1 MNESELQKAVD
12 RGELVIGARKAIK
25 RAKQKQLD
33 EMNEISLRSIRAK
46 DKQTGKTMLVP
57 VSDIMKNPS
66 GFSPVQGSVEEML
79 RTSDRKK
86 YDPDKFD
93 DVIKKYKE
101 ERRIRKGRDRNLRI
115 ERLKAQGLG
124 SKIKP
129 RPGKTKAFKIGGAMS
144 KNPGKADLDKRAIA
158 DMLKKEDR
166 RIERKIQR
174 ESNERTAKRRIKRL
188 TEGASPLT
196 KSIIKKAADREPG
209 GRLSRTDIK
218 LAEQSLKN
226 KFKIG
231 GAMLK
236 NPGKADLDKDG
247 QLSSYEKKRGMAIEK
262 AMAGKPQKALLGKLF
277 RKKSGKATP
286 GVMMIEGSP
295 GGMGGLLKKL
305 LKGKKFSKGG
315 GKDMGSKQAMQD
327 FLDKVNKD
335 PILKR
340 IRPDRSKLLEMLE
353 RTKPTPKPL
362 QSRPKPRIAS
372 VQKKM
377 MGGGLTEAT
386 NRLRAQGK
394 MGGGMMNT
402 MGYKKGKSVM
412 AKGCKMGRK
421 KPTKLY

>member
-1 MNESELQKAVD
+1 MNESELQKKVD
-12 RGELVIGARKAIK
+12 RDALITGAKKAIK
-25 RAKQKQLD
+25 RAEQKKFGPQSNQPKLVKAYD
-33 EMNEISLRSIRAK
+33 KRTGQARFVSESQIMRDPDGFTPIS
-46 DKQTGKTMLVP
+46 
-57 VSDIMKNPS
+57 
-66 GFSPVQGSVEEML
+66 GSVENML
-79 RTSDRKK
+79 RVSDRK
-86 YDPDKFD
+86 
-93 DVIKKYKE
+93 KE

-115 ERLKAQGLG
+115 ERLKQVYG

-129 RPGKTKAFKIGGAMS
+129 RPGKTKAFKIGGA
-144 KNPGKADLDKRAIA
+144 IA
-158 DMLKKEDR
+158 DKLKTDDR
-166 RIERKIQR
+166 RIERKIRR
-174 ESNERTAKRRIKRL
+174 ESNERTAKKTIKKL
-188 TEGASPLT
+188 TQGASPLT
-196 KSIIKKAADREPG
+196 KSIIKKATEREPG

-226 KFKIG
+226 KLKIG

-247 QLSSYEKKRGMAIEK
+247 KLSGYEKKRGMAIEK

-295 GGMGGLLKKL
+295 GGMGGLLRKL

-315 GKDMGSKQAMQD
+315 GKDMGSRQAMQD
-327 FLDKVNKD
+327 KLDKVNKD
-335 PILKR
+335 LKR
-340 IRPDRSKLLEMLE
+340 FRPDRKKLLEMLE
-353 RTKPTPKPL
+353 RTKPTFVPL
-362 QSRPKPRIAS
+362 TPKPR
-372 VQKKM
+372 KKM

>member
-1 MNESELQKAVD
+1 MNESELQKKVD
-12 RGELVIGARKAIK
+12 RDALIVGARKAIK
-25 RAKQKQLD
+25 RAEQKKFDSQSKQPK
-33 EMNEISLRSIRAK
+33 MVKAF
-46 DKQTGKTMLVP
+46 DKRTGKERFVLQ
-57 VSDIMKNPS
+57 SDIMRNPS
-66 GFSPVQGSVEEML
+66 GFTPISGSVADML
-79 RTSDRKK
+79 RVSDRKK
-86 YDPDKFD
+86 
-93 DVIKKYKE
+93 E
-101 ERRIRKGRDRNLRI
+101 NRRIRKGRDRNLRI
-115 ERLKAQGLG
+115 ERLKLQGLG
-124 SKIKP
+124 SKTKP
-129 RPGKTKAFKIGGAMS
+129 TPGKTKKI
-144 KNPGKADLDKRAIA
+144 
-158 DMLKKEDR
+158 
-166 RIERKIQR
+166 
-174 ESNERTAKRRIKRL
+174 
-188 TEGASPLT
+188 TEGASPRI
-196 KSIIKKAADREPG
+196 KSIFKKAAEREPG
-209 GRLSRTDIK
+209 GRLSRADIELVEK
-218 LAEQSLKN
+218 SLKN

>member
-1 MNESELQKAVD
+1 MNESELQKKVD
-12 RGELVIGARKAIK
+12 RDALIVGARKAIK
-25 RAKQKQLD
+25 RAEQKKFDSQSKQPK
-33 EMNEISLRSIRAK
+33 MVKAF
-46 DKQTGKTMLVP
+46 DKRTGKERFVLQ
-57 VSDIMKNPS
+57 SDIMRNPS
-66 GFSPVQGSVEEML
+66 GFTPISGSVADML
-79 RTSDRKK
+79 RIDDRKK
-86 YDPDKFD
+86 
-93 DVIKKYKE
+93 
-101 ERRIRKGRDRNLRI
+101 
-115 ERLKAQGLG
+115 
-124 SKIKP
+124 
-129 RPGKTKAFKIGGAMS
+129 
-144 KNPGKADLDKRAIA
+144 
-158 DMLKKEDR
+158 
-166 RIERKIQR
+166 ERKI
-174 ESNERTAKRRIKRL
+174 RRQTNRRAGRKNIKRL

-196 KSIIKKAADREPG
+196 KSIIKKAADREPS

-247 QLSSYEKKRGMAIEK
+247 KLSSYEKKRGMAIEK

-295 GGMGGLLKKL
+295 GGMGGLLRKL

-315 GKDMGSKQAMQD
+315 GKDMGSRQAMQD
-327 FLDKVNKD
+327 KLDKVNKD

-340 IRPDRSKLLEMLE
+340 LRPDRKKLLEMLD

-362 QSRPKPRIAS
+362 AKR
-372 VQKKM
+372 

>member
-1 MNESELQKAVD
+1 MNESELQKKVD
-12 RGELVIGARKAIK
+12 RDALITGARKAIK
-25 RAKQKQLD
+25 RAEQKKFDSQSKQPKLVKAYDKRTGQARFVSESQIMRD
-33 EMNEISLRSIRAK
+33 PDGFTPIS
-46 DKQTGKTMLVP
+46 
-57 VSDIMKNPS
+57 
-66 GFSPVQGSVEEML
+66 GSVENML
-79 RTSDRKK
+79 RVSDRK
-86 YDPDKFD
+86 
-93 DVIKKYKE
+93 KE
-101 ERRIRKGRDRNLRI
+101 ERRIRKGRDRNLTM
-115 ERLKAQGLG
+115 ERLKQIG

-129 RPGKTKAFKIGGAMS
+129 RPGKTKA
-144 KNPGKADLDKRAIA
+144 
-158 DMLKKEDR
+158 
-166 RIERKIQR
+166 
-174 ESNERTAKRRIKRL
+174 
-188 TEGASPLT
+188 
-196 KSIIKKAADREPG
+196 
-209 GRLSRTDIK
+209 
-218 LAEQSLKN
+218 
-226 KFKIG
+226 FKIG

-295 GGMGGLLKKL
+295 GGMGGLLRKL

-315 GKDMGSKQAMQD
+315 GKDMGSRQAMQD
-327 FLDKVNKD
+327 KLDKVNKD
-335 PILKR
+335 LKR
-340 IRPDRSKLLEMLE
+340 FRPDRKKLLEMLE
-353 RTKPTPKPL
+353 RTKPTFVPL
-362 QSRPKPRIAS
+362 TPKPR
-372 VQKKM
+372 KKM

>member
-1 MNESELQKAVD
+1 MNESELQKKVD
-12 RGELVIGARKAIK
+12 RDALIVGARKAIK
-25 RAKQKQLD
+25 RAEQKKFIPQSK
-33 EMNEISLRSIRAK
+33 MVKAI
-46 DKQTGKTMLVP
+46 DKRTGQARFVLQ
-57 VSDIMKNPS
+57 SDIMKNPS
-66 GFSPVQGSVEEML
+66 GFSPIPGSVADML
-79 RTSDRKK
+79 RTSDRK
-86 YDPDKFD
+86 
-93 DVIKKYKE
+93 KE

-129 RPGKTKAFKIGGAMS
+129 RPGKTKA
-144 KNPGKADLDKRAIA
+144 
-158 DMLKKEDR
+158 
-166 RIERKIQR
+166 
-174 ESNERTAKRRIKRL
+174 
-188 TEGASPLT
+188 
-196 KSIIKKAADREPG
+196 
-209 GRLSRTDIK
+209 
-218 LAEQSLKN
+218 
-226 KFKIG
+226 FKIG

-362 QSRPKPRIAS
+362 QSRSKPRIAS

>member
-1 MNESELQKAVD
+1 MNESELQKKVD
-12 RGELVIGARKAIK
+12 RDALIVGARKAIK
-25 RAKQKQLD
+25 RAEQKKFGPQSKQPKLVK
-33 EMNEISLRSIRAK
+33 AF
-46 DKQTGKTMLVP
+46 DKRTGKERFVLQ
-57 VSDIMKNPS
+57 SDIMRNPS
-66 GFSPVQGSVEEML
+66 GFTPVSGSIADML
-79 RTSDRKK
+79 RTSDRK
-86 YDPDKFD
+86 
-93 DVIKKYKE
+93 KE

-129 RPGKTKAFKIGGAMS
+129 RPGKTKA
-144 KNPGKADLDKRAIA
+144 
-158 DMLKKEDR
+158 
-166 RIERKIQR
+166 
-174 ESNERTAKRRIKRL
+174 
-188 TEGASPLT
+188 
-196 KSIIKKAADREPG
+196 
-209 GRLSRTDIK
+209 
-218 LAEQSLKN
+218 
-226 KFKIG
+226 FKIG

-315 GKDMGSKQAMQD
+315 GKDMGSRQAEI
-327 FLDKVNKD
+327 DKVNKIMKRKVP
-335 PILKR
+335 PINRLTPEQLKE
-340 IRPDRSKLLEMLE
+340 INKKFNFDKP
-353 RTKPTPKPL
+353 RTMKPL
-362 QSRPKPRIAS
+362 A
-372 VQKKM
+372 KK

>member
-1 MNESELQKAVD
+1 MNESELQKKVD
-12 RGELVIGARKAIK
+12 RDALIVGARKAIK
-25 RAKQKQLD
+25 RAEQKKFDSQSKQPK
-33 EMNEISLRSIRAK
+33 MVKAF
-46 DKQTGKTMLVP
+46 DKRTGKERFVLQ
-57 VSDIMKNPS
+57 SDIMRNPS
-66 GFSPVQGSVEEML
+66 GFTPVSGSIADML
-79 RTSDRKK
+79 RTSDRK
-86 YDPDKFD
+86 
-93 DVIKKYKE
+93 KE

-129 RPGKTKAFKIGGAMS
+129 RPGKTKAFKIGGATS
-144 KNPGKADLDKRAIA
+144 KNPGKAEPGSIA

-295 GGMGGLLKKL
+295 GGMGGLLRKL

-315 GKDMGSKQAMQD
+315 GKDMGSRQAMQD
-327 FLDKVNKD
+327 RLDKVNKD

-340 IRPDRSKLLEMLE
+340 LRPDRKKLLEMLD
-353 RTKPTPKPL
+353 RKKPTPKPL
-362 QSRPKPRIAS
+362 AKR
-372 VQKKM
+372 

>member
-1 MNESELQKAVD
+1 MNESELQKKVD
-12 RGELVIGARKAIK
+12 RDALIVGAKKAIK
-25 RAKQKQLD
+25 RAEQKKFGPQSKQPKLVK
-33 EMNEISLRSIRAK
+33 AF
-46 DKQTGKTMLVP
+46 DKRTGKERFVLQ
-57 VSDIMKNPS
+57 SDIMRNPS
-66 GFSPVQGSVEEML
+66 GFTPVSGSIADML
-79 RTSDRKK
+79 RTSDRK
-86 YDPDKFD
+86 
-93 DVIKKYKE
+93 KE
-101 ERRIRKGRDRNLRI
+101 ERRIRKGRDRDLRI
-115 ERLKAQGLG
+115 ERLKQFGQ
-124 SKIKP
+124 SRTKP

>member
-1 MNESELQKAVD
+1 MNESELQKKVD
-12 RGELVIGARKAIK
+12 RDALIVGARKAIK
-25 RAKQKQLD
+25 RAEQKKFDSQSKQPK
-33 EMNEISLRSIRAK
+33 MVKAF
-46 DKQTGKTMLVP
+46 DKRTGKERFVLQ
-57 VSDIMKNPS
+57 SDIMRNPS
-66 GFSPVQGSVEEML
+66 GFTPVSGSIADML
-79 RTSDRKK
+79 RTSDRK
-86 YDPDKFD
+86 
-93 DVIKKYKE
+93 KE
-101 ERRIRKGRDRNLRI
+101 ERRIRKGRDRDLRI
-115 ERLKAQGLG
+115 ERLKQFGQ
-124 SKIKP
+124 SRIKP
-129 RPGKTKAFKIGGAMS
+129 RPGKTKA
-144 KNPGKADLDKRAIA
+144 
-158 DMLKKEDR
+158 
-166 RIERKIQR
+166 
-174 ESNERTAKRRIKRL
+174 
-188 TEGASPLT
+188 
-196 KSIIKKAADREPG
+196 
-209 GRLSRTDIK
+209 
-218 LAEQSLKN
+218 
-226 KFKIG
+226 FKIG

>member
-1 MNESELQKAVD
+1 MNESELQKKVD
-12 RGELVIGARKAIK
+12 RDALIVGARKAIK
-25 RAKQKQLD
+25 RAEQKKFDSQSKQPK
-33 EMNEISLRSIRAK
+33 MVKAF
-46 DKQTGKTMLVP
+46 DKRTGKERFVLQ
-57 VSDIMKNPS
+57 SDIMRNPS
-66 GFSPVQGSVEEML
+66 GFTPISGSVADML
-79 RTSDRKK
+79 RVSDRKK
-86 YDPDKFD
+86 
-93 DVIKKYKE
+93 E
-101 ERRIRKGRDRNLRI
+101 NRRIRKGRDRNLRI
-115 ERLKAQGLG
+115 ERLKLQGLG
-124 SKIKP
+124 SKTKP
-129 RPGKTKAFKIGGAMS
+129 TPGKTKKI
-144 KNPGKADLDKRAIA
+144 
-158 DMLKKEDR
+158 
-166 RIERKIQR
+166 
-174 ESNERTAKRRIKRL
+174 
-188 TEGASPLT
+188 TEGASPRI
-196 KSIIKKAADREPG
+196 KSIFKKAAEREPG
-209 GRLSRTDIK
+209 GRLSRADIELVEK
-218 LAEQSLKN
+218 SLKN

-295 GGMGGLLKKL
+295 GGMGGLLRKL

-315 GKDMGSKQAMQD
+315 GKDMGSRQAEI
-327 FLDKVNKD
+327 DKVNKIMKRKVP
-335 PILKR
+335 PINRLTPEQLKE
-340 IRPDRSKLLEMLE
+340 INKKFNFDKP
-353 RTKPTPKPL
+353 RTMKPL
-362 QSRPKPRIAS
+362 A
-372 VQKKM
+372 KK

>member
-1 MNESELQKAVD
+1 MNESELQKKVD
-12 RGELVIGARKAIK
+12 RDALIVGARKAIK
-25 RAKQKQLD
+25 RAEQKKFIPQSK
-33 EMNEISLRSIRAK
+33 MVKAI
-46 DKQTGKTMLVP
+46 DKRTGQARFVLQ
-57 VSDIMKNPS
+57 SDIMKNPS
-66 GFSPVQGSVEEML
+66 GFSPIPGSVADML
-79 RTSDRKK
+79 RTSDRK
-86 YDPDKFD
+86 
-93 DVIKKYKE
+93 KE

-295 GGMGGLLKKL
+295 GGMGGLLRKL

-315 GKDMGSKQAMQD
+315 GKDMGSRQTEI
-327 FLDKVNKD
+327 DKVNKIMKRKVP
-335 PILKR
+335 PINRLTPEQLKE
-340 IRPDRSKLLEMLE
+340 INKKFNFDKP
-353 RTKPTPKPL
+353 RTMKPL
-362 QSRPKPRIAS
+362 A
-372 VQKKM
+372 KK

>member
-1 MNESELQKAVD
+1 MNESELQKKVD
-12 RGELVIGARKAIK
+12 RDALIVGARKAIK
-25 RAKQKQLD
+25 RAEQKKFIPQSK
-33 EMNEISLRSIRAK
+33 MVKAI
-46 DKQTGKTMLVP
+46 DKRTGQARFVLQ
-57 VSDIMKNPS
+57 SDIMKNPS

-101 ERRIRKGRDRNLRI
+101 QRIIRKGRDRNLRI
-115 ERLKAQGLG
+115 ERLKQQGLG

-129 RPGKTKAFKIGGAMS
+129 RPGKTKAFKIGGATS
-144 KNPGKADLDKRAIA
+144 KNPGKAEPGSIA

-315 GKDMGSKQAMQD
+315 GKDMGSRQAEI
-327 FLDKVNKD
+327 DKVNKIMKRKVP
-335 PILKR
+335 PINRLTPEQLKD
-340 IRPDRSKLLEMLE
+340 ISEKFKFDKP
-353 RTKPTPKPL
+353 RTMKPL
-362 QSRPKPRIAS
+362 A
-372 VQKKM
+372 KK

-412 AKGCKMGRK
+412 AKGCKIGRK

>member
-1 MNESELQKAVD
+1 
-12 RGELVIGARKAIK
+12 
-25 RAKQKQLD
+25 
-33 EMNEISLRSIRAK
+33 
-46 DKQTGKTMLVP
+46 
-57 VSDIMKNPS
+57 
-66 GFSPVQGSVEEML
+66 
-79 RTSDRKK
+79 
-86 YDPDKFD
+86 
-93 DVIKKYKE
+93 
-101 ERRIRKGRDRNLRI
+101 
-115 ERLKAQGLG
+115 
-124 SKIKP
+124 
-129 RPGKTKAFKIGGAMS
+129 
-144 KNPGKADLDKRAIA
+144 
-158 DMLKKEDR
+158 MLKKEDR

-315 GKDMGSKQAMQD
+315 GKDMGSRQAEI
-327 FLDKVNKD
+327 DKVNKIMKRKVP
-335 PILKR
+335 PINRLTPEQLKE
-340 IRPDRSKLLEMLE
+340 INKKFNFDKP
-353 RTKPTPKPL
+353 RTMKPL
-362 QSRPKPRIAS
+362 A
-372 VQKKM
+372 KK

-412 AKGCKMGRK
+412 AKGCKIGRK

>member
-1 MNESELQKAVD
+1 MNESELQKKVD
-12 RGELVIGARKAIK
+12 RDALIVGARKAIK
-25 RAKQKQLD
+25 RAEQKKFDSQSKQPK
-33 EMNEISLRSIRAK
+33 MVKAY
-46 DKQTGKTMLVP
+46 DKRTGQARFVLQ
-57 VSDIMKNPS
+57 SDIMKNPS
-66 GFSPVQGSVEEML
+66 GFTPISGTVADML
-79 RTSDRKK
+79 RVSDRKK
-86 YDPDKFD
+86 Q
-93 DVIKKYKE
+93 
-101 ERRIRKGRDRNLRI
+101 ERRIRKGRDRSM
-115 ERLKAQGLG
+115 ERLKLEGLG

-129 RPGKTKAFKIGGAMS
+129 RPGKTKA
-144 KNPGKADLDKRAIA
+144 
-158 DMLKKEDR
+158 
-166 RIERKIQR
+166 
-174 ESNERTAKRRIKRL
+174 
-188 TEGASPLT
+188 
-196 KSIIKKAADREPG
+196 
-209 GRLSRTDIK
+209 
-218 LAEQSLKN
+218 
-226 KFKIG
+226 FKIG

-247 QLSSYEKKRGMAIEK
+247 QLSGYEKKRGMAIEK

-277 RKKSGKATP
+277 KKKSGKATP

-295 GGMGGLLKKL
+295 GGMGGLLRKL

-315 GKDMGSKQAMQD
+315 GKDMGSRQAMQD
-327 FLDKVNKD
+327 KLDKVNKD

-340 IRPDRSKLLEMLE
+340 LRPDRKKLLEMLE

-362 QSRPKPRIAS
+362 L
-372 VQKKM
+372 KK

>member
-1 MNESELQKAVD
+1 MNESELQKKVD
-12 RGELVIGARKAIK
+12 RDALIVGARKAIK
-25 RAKQKQLD
+25 RAEQKKFIPQSK
-33 EMNEISLRSIRAK
+33 MVKAI
-46 DKQTGKTMLVP
+46 DKRTGQARFVLQ
-57 VSDIMKNPS
+57 SDIMKNPS
-66 GFSPVQGSVEEML
+66 GFSPIPGSVADML
-79 RTSDRKK
+79 RTSDRK
-86 YDPDKFD
+86 
-93 DVIKKYKE
+93 KE

-315 GKDMGSKQAMQD
+315 GKDMGSRQAEI
-327 FLDKVNKD
+327 DKVNKIMKRKVP
-335 PILKR
+335 PINRLTPEQLKE
-340 IRPDRSKLLEMLE
+340 INKKFNFDKP
-353 RTKPTPKPL
+353 RTMKPL
-362 QSRPKPRIAS
+362 A
-372 VQKKM
+372 KK

>member
-1 MNESELQKAVD
+1 MNESELQKKVD
-12 RGELVIGARKAIK
+12 RDALITGAKKAIK
-25 RAKQKQLD
+25 RAEQKKFDSQSNQPK
-33 EMNEISLRSIRAK
+33 MVKAY
-46 DKQTGKTMLVP
+46 DKRTGQARFVP
-57 VSDIMKNPS
+57 ESQIMRNPS
-66 GFSPVQGSVEEML
+66 GFTPISGTVADML
-79 RTSDRKK
+79 RTSDRK
-86 YDPDKFD
+86 
-93 DVIKKYKE
+93 KE

-115 ERLKAQGLG
+115 ERLKQVYG

-129 RPGKTKAFKIGGAMS
+129 RPGKTKAFKIGGA
-144 KNPGKADLDKRAIA
+144 IA
-158 DMLKKEDR
+158 DKLKTDDR
-166 RIERKIQR
+166 RIERKIRR
-174 ESNERTAKRRIKRL
+174 ESNERTAKKTIKKL
-188 TEGASPLT
+188 TQGASPLT
-196 KSIIKKAADREPG
+196 KSIIKKATEREPG

-226 KFKIG
+226 KLKIG

-247 QLSSYEKKRGMAIEK
+247 KLSGYEKKRGMAIEK

-295 GGMGGLLKKL
+295 GGMGGLLRKL

-315 GKDMGSKQAMQD
+315 GKDMGSRQAMQD
-327 FLDKVNKD
+327 KLDKVNKD

-340 IRPDRSKLLEMLE
+340 LRPDRKKLLEMLD

-362 QSRPKPRIAS
+362 AKR
-372 VQKKM
+372 

>member
-1 MNESELQKAVD
+1 MSESELQKKVD
-12 RGELVIGARKAIK
+12 RDALIVGARKAIK
-25 RAKQKQLD
+25 RAKKKQLD
-33 EMNEISLRSIRAK
+33 EINEISRRSVKAIDR
-46 DKQTGKTMLVP
+46 QTGKTMLVP
-57 VSDIMKNPS
+57 VSDIMRNPS
-66 GFSPVQGSVEEML
+66 GFTPTPGS
-79 RTSDRKK
+79 
-86 YDPDKFD
+86 
-93 DVIKKYKE
+93 
-101 ERRIRKGRDRNLRI
+101 
-115 ERLKAQGLG
+115 
-124 SKIKP
+124 
-129 RPGKTKAFKIGGAMS
+129 
-144 KNPGKADLDKRAIA
+144 IA
-158 DMLKKEDR
+158 DMLRSEDR
-166 RIERKIQR
+166 RKERKIRR
-174 ESNERTAKRRIKRL
+174 EGNERTSRKRINRL
-188 TEGASPLT
+188 TKGASPLT
-196 KSIIKKAADREPG
+196 KSIIKKASEREPG

-295 GGMGGLLKKL
+295 GGMGGLLRKL

-327 FLDKVNKD
+327 KLDKVNKD
-335 PILKR
+335 PVLKR
-340 IRPDRSKLLEMLE
+340 LRPDRSKLLEMLD

-362 QSRPKPRIAS
+362 QSRSKPRIAS

>member
-1 MNESELQKAVD
+1 MNESELQKKVD
-12 RGELVIGARKAIK
+12 RDALIVGARKAIK
-25 RAKQKQLD
+25 RAEQKKFDSQSKQPKLVKAYDKRTGQARFVSESQIMRD
-33 EMNEISLRSIRAK
+33 PDGFTPIS
-46 DKQTGKTMLVP
+46 
-57 VSDIMKNPS
+57 
-66 GFSPVQGSVEEML
+66 GSVENML
-79 RTSDRKK
+79 RVSDRK
-86 YDPDKFD
+86 
-93 DVIKKYKE
+93 KE
-101 ERRIRKGRDRNLRI
+101 ERRIRKGRDRNLTM
-115 ERLKAQGLG
+115 ERLKQIG

-129 RPGKTKAFKIGGAMS
+129 RPGKTKA
-144 KNPGKADLDKRAIA
+144 
-158 DMLKKEDR
+158 
-166 RIERKIQR
+166 
-174 ESNERTAKRRIKRL
+174 
-188 TEGASPLT
+188 
-196 KSIIKKAADREPG
+196 
-209 GRLSRTDIK
+209 
-218 LAEQSLKN
+218 
-226 KFKIG
+226 FKIG

-295 GGMGGLLKKL
+295 GGMGGLLRKL

-315 GKDMGSKQAMQD
+315 GKDMGSRQAMQD
-327 FLDKVNKD
+327 KLDKVNKD
-335 PILKR
+335 PVLKR
-340 IRPDRSKLLEMLE
+340 LRPDRSKLLEMLD

-362 QSRPKPRIAS
+362 QSRSKPRIAS

-394 MGGGMMNT
+394 MGGGMVNT

>member
-1 MNESELQKAVD
+1 MNESELQKKVD
-12 RGELVIGARKAIK
+12 RDALITGARKAIK
-25 RAKQKQLD
+25 RAEQKKFDSQSKQPKLVK
-33 EMNEISLRSIRAK
+33 AY
-46 DKQTGKTMLVP
+46 DKRTGQARFVP
-57 VSDIMKNPS
+57 ESQIMRNPS
-66 GFSPVQGSVEEML
+66 GFTPISGTVADML
-79 RTSDRKK
+79 RTSDRK
-86 YDPDKFD
+86 
-93 DVIKKYKE
+93 KE
-101 ERRIRKGRDRNLRI
+101 ERRIRKGRDRNLTM
-115 ERLKAQGLG
+115 ERLKQIG

-129 RPGKTKAFKIGGAMS
+129 RPGKTKAFKIGGA
-144 KNPGKADLDKRAIA
+144 IA
-158 DMLKKEDR
+158 DKLKTDDR
-166 RIERKIQR
+166 RIERKIRR
-174 ESNERTAKRRIKRL
+174 ESNERTAKKTIKKL
-188 TEGASPLT
+188 TQGASPLT
-196 KSIIKKAADREPG
+196 KSIIKKATEREPG

-247 QLSSYEKKRGMAIEK
+247 KLSGYEKKRGMAIEK

-295 GGMGGLLKKL
+295 GGMGGLLRKL

-315 GKDMGSKQAMQD
+315 GKDMGSRQAMQD
-327 FLDKVNKD
+327 KLDKVNKD
-335 PILKR
+335 LKR
-340 IRPDRSKLLEMLE
+340 FRPDRKKLLEMLE
-353 RTKPTPKPL
+353 RTKPTFVPL
-362 QSRPKPRIAS
+362 TPKPR
-372 VQKKM
+372 KKM

>member
-1 MNESELQKAVD
+1 MNESELQKKVD
-12 RGELVIGARKAIK
+12 RDALIVGARKAIK
-25 RAKQKQLD
+25 RAEQKKFIPQSK
-33 EMNEISLRSIRAK
+33 MVKAI
-46 DKQTGKTMLVP
+46 DKRTGQARFVLQ
-57 VSDIMKNPS
+57 SDIMKNPS
-66 GFSPVQGSVEEML
+66 GFSPIPGSVADML
-79 RTSDRKK
+79 RTSDRK
-86 YDPDKFD
+86 
-93 DVIKKYKE
+93 KE

-315 GKDMGSKQAMQD
+315 GKDMGSRQAEI
-327 FLDKVNKD
+327 DKVNKIMKRKVP
-335 PILKR
+335 PINRLTPEQLKE
-340 IRPDRSKLLEMLE
+340 INKKFNFDKP
-353 RTKPTPKPL
+353 RTMKPL
-362 QSRPKPRIAS
+362 A
-372 VQKKM
+372 KK

-412 AKGCKMGRK
+412 AKGCKIGRK